1 MSVQDIVKYVRQTPG
16 NTNPSVIASM
26 VESEIRQN
34 SSNSN
39 VKSDWA
45 ENDPENPS
53 YIKNRTHYESGFSFD
68 FDGVLEGKEYYD
80 ISELMPG
87 LTLVKVSDKP
97 FLEEDL
103 IGAKVTVMAM
113 GNKTLD
119 NAEITNENIVYY
131 DEEVDSIIM
140 GAMNETPL
148 FISIKESFEGLPP
161 IGFYLIYYVISEGV
175 TLYTSNVN
183 NLEVIR
189 LEEKYLPTNL
199 LVINEIPFN
208 FPDASNSV
216 MLDSRSSIH
225 LTDEFT
231 NQLNKGIVKVK
242 LKYRRYYND
251 EEVKEDITY
260 LYKSRDGIAYGFLNN
275 GKEVIL
281 VEVVNNE
288 ISLITL
294 KSNYNPYTREY
305 SRGLYH
311 SLVLKESD
319 NGSVNRYYISII
331 NGQVVATKI
340 EE

>member
-1 MSVQDIVKYVRQTPG
+1 
-16 NTNPSVIASM
+16 
-26 VESEIRQN
+26 
-34 SSNSN
+34 
-39 VKSDWA
+39 
-45 ENDPENPS
+45 
-53 YIKNRTHYESGFSFD
+53 
-68 FDGVLEGKEYYD
+68 
-80 ISELMPG
+80 MPG